1 MLVKVMP
8 NLEDSFMQQWENS
21 KMRRNEKNH
30 LKLLKEI
37 FYISVSV
44 IIHTFRKTKI
54 TTQPEN

>member
-1 MLVKVMP
+1 MP

-44 IIHTFRKTKI
+44 IIHAFRKT
-54 TTQPEN
+54 TQPKN